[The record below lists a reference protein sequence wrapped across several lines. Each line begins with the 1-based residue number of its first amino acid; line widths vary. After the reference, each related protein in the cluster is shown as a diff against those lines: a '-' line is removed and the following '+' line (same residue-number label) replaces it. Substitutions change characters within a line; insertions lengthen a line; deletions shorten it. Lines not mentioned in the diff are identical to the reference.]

1 MPISTQNTPALFE
14 SSSGT
19 AWFFLLTITP
29 VGGAPIN
36 LVNNNEPVT
45 SNGVVYLPYP
55 FMLTLPLD
63 TGDKIPNI
71 TLTIDNVDQS
81 LTDAVRELE
90 LAPAIRVQLVTS
102 AFPDL
107 VEKDLNFLK
116 LRNVSYDAMAIT
128 ASLEIASVWAR
139 KFPSEIVDPV
149 KYPSLFYTLVALSFV
164 TSLLAENGIS

>member
-1 MPISTQNTPALFE
+1 MPISAANTPSVFA
-14 SSSGT
+14 SSTDT

-29 VGGAPIN
+29 AGGGTIIN

-45 SNGVVYLPYP
+45 SNGVIYQPYP
-55 FMLTLPLD
+55 FSLTLPLD
-63 TGDKIPNI
+63 TGDKIPQI

-90 LAPAIRVQLVTS
+90 LAPAMRIQLVTS

-116 LRNVSYDAMAIT
+116 LRNVSYDAMQIT
-128 ASLEIASVWAR
+128 GTLEVSSIWAR
-139 KFPSEIVDPV
+139 KFPAEITDPT
-149 KYPSLFYTLVALSFV
+149 KYPSLFY
-164 TSLLAENGIS
+164 